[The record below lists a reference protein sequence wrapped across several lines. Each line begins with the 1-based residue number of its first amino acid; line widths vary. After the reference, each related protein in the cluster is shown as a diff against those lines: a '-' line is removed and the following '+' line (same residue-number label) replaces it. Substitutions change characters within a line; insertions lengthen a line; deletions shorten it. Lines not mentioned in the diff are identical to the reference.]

1 MSKEK
6 VYKNGDSIIAGD
18 FTFELEG
25 NCLRKFLKGIFK
37 KQYQDIACDMMVK
50 HYAFYEELNKVGIV
64 KEEEYVT
71 REATICCS
79 NGTEVVQLDAYEDH
93 GILAANG
100 KPLMTCSDC
109 EVNKNIY
116 SFGTCKCGDIYS
128 ESLPHPSEEGEPD
141 EHGSVRYK
149 CMPVLCGNWK
159 QDTGDL
165 LISEGEEFV
174 EALRS
179 GAFLTCIYEGKITV
193 IGIEKGEEP
202 ETEELPWIP
211 SNILQLDGETKAEK
225 NLKTRIDSMNNN
237 ISNTDLKWNQNKI
250 KAVWEACEEFYEDY
264 GVQVDPRLLLA
275 IIVKEGTGSF
285 NTSFDNKAGDGGNG
299 AETNFESDCEKAVD
313 LLGGKIIAYIIFHG
327 DFSKARAEAY
337 NKGYAGIKD
346 YDDILH
352 YLNWETPRLSFL
364 SKTFISGVYADDNN
378 WNSGVRQIYS
388 EFVYDDVTAEYTN
401 YVKGLK
407 QDIFENNAKK
417 EGIKVTT
424 KVTFKESKNGRD
436 SQRKYNNEYT
446 IIGVIP
452 KI

>member
-50 HYAFYEELNKVGIV
+50 HYAFYEELSKVGIV

-71 REATICCS
+71 REAVIHCDKGS
-79 NGTEVVQLDAYEDH
+79 KDVKLDAYEDH
-93 GILAANG
+93 GILAENG
-100 KPLMTCSDC
+100 KPLMTCNDC

-141 EHGSVRYK
+141 EHGNVRYK

-193 IGIEKGEEP
+193 IGIPEKDSDNEYIIVDDWLYLYTKPTVEETGRKVSKHSKANNYDWAMPEELNGNVSKKGE
-202 ETEELPWIP
+202 LPK
-211 SNILQLDGETKAEK
+211 NCREATGILEADLTIN
-225 NLKTRIDSMNNN
+225 NLYIDSEERYWVAVGPNVM
-237 ISNTDLKWNQNKI
+237 NQNHDKNSKI
-250 KAVWEACEEFYEDY
+250 TVEEMHYGTKLDIVVLDESTGTKYYIPAVVGD
-264 GVQVDPRLLLA
+264 
-275 IIVKEGTGSF
+275 VKEHSKPDGLYQTGIP
-285 NTSFDNKAGDGGNG
+285 FDESRPTVEGDGSTV
-299 AETNFESDCEKAVD
+299 EF
-313 LLGGKIIAYIIFHG
+313 LGY
-327 DFSKARAEAY
+327 
-337 NKGYAGIKD
+337 
-346 YDDILH
+346 DIL
-352 YLNWETPRLSFL
+352 LKDGKSSVNVT
-364 SKTFISGVYADDNN
+364 NN
-378 WNSGVRQIYS
+378 YKLI
-388 EFVYDDVTAEYTN
+388 ELIVYD
-401 YVKGLK
+401 
-407 QDIFENNAKK
+407 
-417 EGIKVTT
+417 
-424 KVTFKESKNGRD
+424 
-436 SQRKYNNEYT
+436 
-446 IIGVIP
+446 GV
-452 KI
+452 

>member
-93 GILAANG
+93 GILAENG

-116 SFGTCKCGDIYS
+116 SFGTCKCGNIYS
-128 ESLPHPSEEGEPD
+128 EKLPHPSEEGEPD
-141 EHGSVRYK
+141 EHGKVRYK
-149 CMPVLCGNWK
+149 CIPVLCGNWK

-193 IGIEKGEEP
+193 IGIPEKEAEERKKIQISSWLIAYEGEPTRTGGVEIDIRTEEREKLKENNIKRDGISNVDWYSYEEYTTEDGKLTINKYAVEQYKNIGGKVSEQPDVNGAFVNEKGRYWVAVGPEILSPGYNEQPVEEQTISDNQFKYG
-202 ETEELPWIP
+202 TEIDVV
-211 SNILQLDGETKAEK
+211 LQNSKDKSEVYIECIIGDVKAHTYPNGVFQTGDAYPNCSSKDDGSKHRNGSYIEFINEPKFED
-225 NLKTRIDSMNNN
+225 NYINGNMSDYVVID
-237 ISNTDLKWNQNKI
+237 
-250 KAVWEACEEFYEDY
+250 
-264 GVQVDPRLLLA
+264 
-275 IIVKEGTGSF
+275 IIVYERGM
-285 NTSFDNKAGDGGNG
+285 
-299 AETNFESDCEKAVD
+299 
-313 LLGGKIIAYIIFHG
+313 
-327 DFSKARAEAY
+327 
-337 NKGYAGIKD
+337 
-346 YDDILH
+346 
-352 YLNWETPRLSFL
+352 
-364 SKTFISGVYADDNN
+364 
-378 WNSGVRQIYS
+378 
-388 EFVYDDVTAEYTN
+388 
-401 YVKGLK
+401 
-407 QDIFENNAKK
+407 
-417 EGIKVTT
+417 
-424 KVTFKESKNGRD
+424 
-436 SQRKYNNEYT
+436 
-446 IIGVIP
+446 
-452 KI
+452 

>member
-50 HYAFYEELNKVGIV
+50 HYAFYEELSKVGIV

-71 REATICCS
+71 REAVIHCDKGS
-79 NGTEVVQLDAYEDH
+79 KDVKLDAYEDH
-93 GILAANG
+93 GILAENG
-100 KPLMTCSDC
+100 KALMTCNDC

-141 EHGSVRYK
+141 EHGNVRYK

-193 IGIEKGEEP
+193 IGIPEK
-202 ETEELPWIP
+202 ETEERKKIQISSWLIAYE
-211 SNILQLDGETKAEK
+211 GEPTRVGGIEIDIKTEEREK
-225 NLKTRIDSMNNN
+225 LKENNLKR
-237 ISNTDLKWNQNKI
+237 
-250 KAVWEACEEFYEDY
+250 
-264 GVQVDPRLLLA
+264 
-275 IIVKEGTGSF
+275 
-285 NTSFDNKAGDGGNG
+285 DG
-299 AETNFESDCEKAVD
+299 
-313 LLGGKIIAYIIFHG
+313 
-327 DFSKARAEAY
+327 
-337 NKGYAGIKD
+337 
-346 YDDILH
+346 
-352 YLNWETPRLSFL
+352 
-364 SKTFISGVYADDNN
+364 ISGVD
-378 WNSGVRQIYS
+378 WYS
-388 EFVYDDVTAEYTN
+388 YEEYTTEDGKLTIN
-401 YVKGLK
+401 SYAAA
-407 QDIFENNAKK
+407 QYEKK
-417 EGIKVTT
+417 EKINEEPDVNGAFVTESGRYWVAVGPEILSPGYNEKPEEEQTVSDYQFEYGTEIDVVLQNCIDGSEVYIECIVGDVKAHTYPDGVFQTGDVYPQSSNKDDGSNHRNGSYIEFINAPKVG
-424 KVTFKESKNGRD
+424 ENYINGDMSAYVVVDIIVYERD
-436 SQRKYNNEYT
+436 W
-446 IIGVIP
+446 
-452 KI
+452 

>member
-50 HYAFYEELNKVGIV
+50 HYAFYEELSKVGIV

-71 REATICCS
+71 REAVIHCDKGS
-79 NGTEVVQLDAYEDH
+79 KDVKLDAYEDH

-128 ESLPHPSEEGEPD
+128 ESLPHPSEKGEPD
-141 EHGSVRYK
+141 EHGNVRYK

-193 IGIEKGEEP
+193 IGIPEK
-202 ETEELPWIP
+202 ETEERKKIQISSWLIAYE
-211 SNILQLDGETKAEK
+211 GEPTRVGGIEIDIKTEEREK
-225 NLKTRIDSMNNN
+225 LKENNLKR
-237 ISNTDLKWNQNKI
+237 
-250 KAVWEACEEFYEDY
+250 
-264 GVQVDPRLLLA
+264 
-275 IIVKEGTGSF
+275 
-285 NTSFDNKAGDGGNG
+285 DG
-299 AETNFESDCEKAVD
+299 
-313 LLGGKIIAYIIFHG
+313 
-327 DFSKARAEAY
+327 
-337 NKGYAGIKD
+337 
-346 YDDILH
+346 
-352 YLNWETPRLSFL
+352 
-364 SKTFISGVYADDNN
+364 ISGVD
-378 WNSGVRQIYS
+378 WYS
-388 EFVYDDVTAEYTN
+388 YEEYTTEDGKLTIN
-401 YVKGLK
+401 SYAAA
-407 QDIFENNAKK
+407 QYEKK
-417 EGIKVTT
+417 EKINEEPDVNGAFVTESGRYWVAVGPEILSPGYNEKPEEEQTVSDYQFEYGTEIDVVLQNCIDGSEVYIECIVGDVKAHTYPDGVFQTGDVYPQSSNKDDGSNHRNGSYIEFINAPKVG
-424 KVTFKESKNGRD
+424 ENYINGDMSAYVVVDIIVYERD
-436 SQRKYNNEYT
+436 W
-446 IIGVIP
+446 
-452 KI
+452 

>member
-50 HYAFYEELNKVGIV
+50 HYAFYEELSKVGIV

-71 REATICCS
+71 REAVIHCDKGS
-79 NGTEVVQLDAYEDH
+79 KDVKLDAYEDH

-141 EHGSVRYK
+141 EHGNVRYK

-193 IGIEKGEEP
+193 IGIPEKEAEERKKIQISWLIAYEGEPTRTGGVEIDIRTEEREKLKENNIKRDGISNVDWYSYEEYTTEDGKLTINKYAVEQYKNIGGKVSEQPDVNGAFVNEKGRYWVAVGPEILSPGYNEQPVEEQTISDNQFKYG
-202 ETEELPWIP
+202 TEIDVV
-211 SNILQLDGETKAEK
+211 LQNSKDKSEVYIECIIGDVKAHTYPNGVFQTGDAYPNCSSKDDGSKHRNGSYIEFINEPKFED
-225 NLKTRIDSMNNN
+225 NYINGNMSDYVVID
-237 ISNTDLKWNQNKI
+237 
-250 KAVWEACEEFYEDY
+250 
-264 GVQVDPRLLLA
+264 
-275 IIVKEGTGSF
+275 IIVYERGM
-285 NTSFDNKAGDGGNG
+285 
-299 AETNFESDCEKAVD
+299 
-313 LLGGKIIAYIIFHG
+313 
-327 DFSKARAEAY
+327 
-337 NKGYAGIKD
+337 
-346 YDDILH
+346 
-352 YLNWETPRLSFL
+352 
-364 SKTFISGVYADDNN
+364 
-378 WNSGVRQIYS
+378 
-388 EFVYDDVTAEYTN
+388 
-401 YVKGLK
+401 
-407 QDIFENNAKK
+407 
-417 EGIKVTT
+417 
-424 KVTFKESKNGRD
+424 
-436 SQRKYNNEYT
+436 
-446 IIGVIP
+446 
-452 KI
+452 

>member
-50 HYAFYEELNKVGIV
+50 HYAFYEELSKVGIV

-71 REATICCS
+71 REAVIHCDKGS
-79 NGTEVVQLDAYEDH
+79 KDVKLDAYEDH

-100 KPLMTCSDC
+100 KPLMTCNDC

-128 ESLPHPSEEGEPD
+128 ESLPHPSEKGEPD
-141 EHGSVRYK
+141 EHGNVRYK

-193 IGIEKGEEP
+193 IGIPEK
-202 ETEELPWIP
+202 ETEERKKIQISSWLIAYE
-211 SNILQLDGETKAEK
+211 GEPTRVGGIEIDIKTEEREK
-225 NLKTRIDSMNNN
+225 LKENNLKR
-237 ISNTDLKWNQNKI
+237 
-250 KAVWEACEEFYEDY
+250 
-264 GVQVDPRLLLA
+264 
-275 IIVKEGTGSF
+275 
-285 NTSFDNKAGDGGNG
+285 DG
-299 AETNFESDCEKAVD
+299 
-313 LLGGKIIAYIIFHG
+313 
-327 DFSKARAEAY
+327 
-337 NKGYAGIKD
+337 
-346 YDDILH
+346 
-352 YLNWETPRLSFL
+352 
-364 SKTFISGVYADDNN
+364 ISGVD
-378 WNSGVRQIYS
+378 WYS
-388 EFVYDDVTAEYTN
+388 YEEYTTEDGKLTIN
-401 YVKGLK
+401 SYAAA
-407 QDIFENNAKK
+407 QYEKK
-417 EGIKVTT
+417 EKINEEPDVNGAFVT
-424 KVTFKESKNGRD
+424 ESGRYWVAVGPEIL
-436 SQRKYNNEYT
+436 SPGYNEKPEEEQTVSDYQFEYGT
-446 IIGVIP
+446 EIDVVLQNS
-452 KI
+452 

>member
-141 EHGSVRYK
+141 EHGNVRYK

-193 IGIEKGEEP
+193 IGIPEKEAEERKKIQISSWLIAYEGEPTRTGGVEIDIRTEEREKLKENNIKRDGISNVDWYSYEEYTTEDGKLTINKYAVEQYKNIGGKVSEQPDVNGAFVNEKGRYWVAVGPEILSPGYNEQPVEEQTISDNQFKYG
-202 ETEELPWIP
+202 TEIDVV
-211 SNILQLDGETKAEK
+211 LQNSKDKSEVYIECIIGDVKAHTYPNGVFQTGDAYPNCSSKDDGSKHRNGSYIEFINEPKFED
-225 NLKTRIDSMNNN
+225 NYINGNMSDYVVID
-237 ISNTDLKWNQNKI
+237 
-250 KAVWEACEEFYEDY
+250 
-264 GVQVDPRLLLA
+264 
-275 IIVKEGTGSF
+275 IIVYERGM
-285 NTSFDNKAGDGGNG
+285 
-299 AETNFESDCEKAVD
+299 
-313 LLGGKIIAYIIFHG
+313 
-327 DFSKARAEAY
+327 
-337 NKGYAGIKD
+337 
-346 YDDILH
+346 
-352 YLNWETPRLSFL
+352 
-364 SKTFISGVYADDNN
+364 
-378 WNSGVRQIYS
+378 
-388 EFVYDDVTAEYTN
+388 
-401 YVKGLK
+401 
-407 QDIFENNAKK
+407 
-417 EGIKVTT
+417 
-424 KVTFKESKNGRD
+424 
-436 SQRKYNNEYT
+436 
-446 IIGVIP
+446 
-452 KI
+452 

>member
-25 NCLRKFLKGIFK
+25 NCLRKFLKGILK

-141 EHGSVRYK
+141 EHGNVRYK

-193 IGIEKGEEP
+193 IGIPEKEAEERKKIQISSWLIAYEGEPTRTGGVEIDIRTEEREKLKENNIKRDGISNVDWYSYEEYTTEDGKLTINKYAVEQYKNIGGKVSEQPDVNGAFVNEKGRYWVAVGPEILSPGYNEQPVEEQTISDNQFKYG
-202 ETEELPWIP
+202 TEIDVV
-211 SNILQLDGETKAEK
+211 LQNSKDKSEVYIECIIGDVKAHTYPNGVFQTGDAYPNCSSKDDGSKHRNGSYIEFINEPKFED
-225 NLKTRIDSMNNN
+225 NYINGNMSDYVVID
-237 ISNTDLKWNQNKI
+237 
-250 KAVWEACEEFYEDY
+250 
-264 GVQVDPRLLLA
+264 
-275 IIVKEGTGSF
+275 IIVYERGM
-285 NTSFDNKAGDGGNG
+285 
-299 AETNFESDCEKAVD
+299 
-313 LLGGKIIAYIIFHG
+313 
-327 DFSKARAEAY
+327 
-337 NKGYAGIKD
+337 
-346 YDDILH
+346 
-352 YLNWETPRLSFL
+352 
-364 SKTFISGVYADDNN
+364 
-378 WNSGVRQIYS
+378 
-388 EFVYDDVTAEYTN
+388 
-401 YVKGLK
+401 
-407 QDIFENNAKK
+407 
-417 EGIKVTT
+417 
-424 KVTFKESKNGRD
+424 
-436 SQRKYNNEYT
+436 
-446 IIGVIP
+446 
-452 KI
+452 

>member
-93 GILAANG
+93 GILAENG

-141 EHGSVRYK
+141 EHGNVRYK

-193 IGIEKGEEP
+193 IGIPEKEAEERKKIQISSWLIAYEGEPTRTGGVEIDIRTEEREKLKENNIKRDGISNVDWYSYEEYTTEDGKLTINKYAVEQYKNIGGKVSEQPDVNGAFVNEKGRYWVAVGPEILSPGYNEQPVEEQTISDNQFKYG
-202 ETEELPWIP
+202 TEIDVV
-211 SNILQLDGETKAEK
+211 LQNSKDKSEVYIECIIGDVKAHTYPNGVFQTGDAYPNCSSKDDGSKHRNGSYIEFINEPKFED
-225 NLKTRIDSMNNN
+225 NYINGNMSDYVVID
-237 ISNTDLKWNQNKI
+237 
-250 KAVWEACEEFYEDY
+250 
-264 GVQVDPRLLLA
+264 
-275 IIVKEGTGSF
+275 IIVYERGM
-285 NTSFDNKAGDGGNG
+285 
-299 AETNFESDCEKAVD
+299 
-313 LLGGKIIAYIIFHG
+313 
-327 DFSKARAEAY
+327 
-337 NKGYAGIKD
+337 
-346 YDDILH
+346 
-352 YLNWETPRLSFL
+352 
-364 SKTFISGVYADDNN
+364 
-378 WNSGVRQIYS
+378 
-388 EFVYDDVTAEYTN
+388 
-401 YVKGLK
+401 
-407 QDIFENNAKK
+407 
-417 EGIKVTT
+417 
-424 KVTFKESKNGRD
+424 
-436 SQRKYNNEYT
+436 
-446 IIGVIP
+446 
-452 KI
+452 

>member
-50 HYAFYEELNKVGIV
+50 HYAFYEELSKVGIV

-71 REATICCS
+71 REAVIHCDKGS
-79 NGTEVVQLDAYEDH
+79 KDVKLDAYEDH

-100 KPLMTCSDC
+100 KPLMTCNDC

-128 ESLPHPSEEGEPD
+128 ESLPHPSEKGEPD
-141 EHGSVRYK
+141 EHGNVRYK

-193 IGIEKGEEP
+193 IGIPEK
-202 ETEELPWIP
+202 ETEERKKIQISSWLIAYE
-211 SNILQLDGETKAEK
+211 GEPTRVGGIEIDIKTEEREK
-225 NLKTRIDSMNNN
+225 LKENNLKR
-237 ISNTDLKWNQNKI
+237 
-250 KAVWEACEEFYEDY
+250 
-264 GVQVDPRLLLA
+264 
-275 IIVKEGTGSF
+275 
-285 NTSFDNKAGDGGNG
+285 DG
-299 AETNFESDCEKAVD
+299 
-313 LLGGKIIAYIIFHG
+313 
-327 DFSKARAEAY
+327 
-337 NKGYAGIKD
+337 
-346 YDDILH
+346 
-352 YLNWETPRLSFL
+352 
-364 SKTFISGVYADDNN
+364 ISGVD
-378 WNSGVRQIYS
+378 WYS
-388 EFVYDDVTAEYTN
+388 YEEYTTEDGKLTIN
-401 YVKGLK
+401 SYAAA
-407 QDIFENNAKK
+407 QYEKK
-417 EGIKVTT
+417 EKINEEPDVNGAFVTESGRYWVAVGPEILSPGYNEKPEEEQTVSDYQFEYGTEIDVVLQNCIDGSEVYIECIVGDVKAHTYPDGVFQTGDVYPQSSNKDDGSNHRNGSYIEFINAPKVG
-424 KVTFKESKNGRD
+424 ENYINGDMSAYVVVDIIVYERD
-436 SQRKYNNEYT
+436 W
-446 IIGVIP
+446 
-452 KI
+452 